1 MNNAIFITKA
11 KATAEAN
18 DKVRQALIDVASAA
32 RKQDGCVD
40 YKILLAEDGST
51 VNLEIWSSS
60 EARDA
65 FNDGPDVAAFI
76 EAVSGNFAES
86 PQPVSYEEIG

>member
-1 MNNAIFITKA
+1 MSNVLFLTKA
-11 KATAEAN
+11 IATAEAK
-18 DKVRQALIDVASAA
+18 DQVRQALIDVAAAA

-51 VNLEIWSSS
+51 VNFEIWSSN

-65 FNDGPDVAAFI
+65 FNNGPDVEAFI
-76 EAVSGNFAES
+76 KAVSGNFAES
-86 PQPVSYEEIG
+86 PQPVSYQEIG